1 MRSAPRTSL
10 ANLVPRLARD
20 LDDTRKRAKVDI
32 PAAELTAEEIS
43 AIATIK
49 SSLSASAPLT
59 PHQEL
64 EVRLFSFRLL
74 LAAPWSARNVMPG
87 HYVASALGKLFDAI
101 TASDVGTNARRKVCN
116 TMCLWVER
124 WIDSLA
130 KTRRLAILGARPPR
144 PPPLPPPPPRCL
156 HGK

>member
-1 MRSAPRTSL
+1 MNWNDRFPCPLCGYEKDSIYHVAATCPHPAIVQARNAFRTSL

-32 PAAELTAEEIS
+32 PAAELTAEETS

-49 SSLSASAPLT
+49 SSLAASTPLT

-87 HYVASALGKLFDAI
+87 HHVASALGKLFDAI
-101 TASDVGTNARRKVCN
+101 TARDVSTNARRKVCN
-116 TMCLWVER
+116 TMCLWAER
-124 WIDSLA
+124 
-130 KTRRLAILGARPPR
+130 
-144 PPPLPPPPPRCL
+144 
-156 HGK
+156 